1 MISRW
6 NLIKLFIISFV
17 LTSITNFPS
26 GFTNSSVNTAVREL
40 RSFINE
46 SYYRRGYDFNTA
58 TQDLIYSAILNCW
71 FVVQV
76 LGSMIAPF
84 ITDKYGRK
92 FAYLVSTTIMTAG
105 SALQF
110 LATFIHSPE
119 LLMLG
124 RLSAGLMSPLSDAAL
139 ILYLQET
146 SPVQFRGSFSFL
158 GEIGYCFMCLLGMV
172 LGMRSVLGDS
182 LRNLLGFSI
191 LPGVVA
197 VFFLFFM
204 PETPKFLMISRRNR
218 IKALASLR
226 FFQGDKKENDRIL
239 DDFMREGT
247 LDEHK
252 KRSSIREVLSTWHL
266 RFAVFLACAVLVLT
280 LSFYPILQSSTRFF
294 EHIEIESELAEFS
307 STGLMVAFTLACMF
321 GSLFIDRYPRRYL
334 VLISGALATFFLTLF
349 IVFSGISHLHWKLKY
364 FALGALF
371 LYAITFGMVLG
382 PVSWFVAPELVS
394 QRHRSTLFCL
404 CYGINNV
411 LIAITNFATSS
422 LYSSFGALVMGP
434 LLVVPSIISLVIIYL
449 YLPETLGKETH
460 EIVRAI
466 RYRRKHTSNDD
477 SRSSSDSEE
486 GQNNAMI

>member
-1 MISRW
+1 
-6 NLIKLFIISFV
+6 
-17 LTSITNFPS
+17 
-26 GFTNSSVNTAVREL
+26 
-40 RSFINE
+40 
-46 SYYRRGYDFNTA
+46 
-58 TQDLIYSAILNCW
+58 
-71 FVVQV
+71 
-76 LGSMIAPF
+76 
-84 ITDKYGRK
+84 
-92 FAYLVSTTIMTAG
+92 
-105 SALQF
+105 
-110 LATFIHSPE
+110 
-119 LLMLG
+119 
-124 RLSAGLMSPLSDAAL
+124 
-139 ILYLQET
+139 
-146 SPVQFRGSFSFL
+146 
-158 GEIGYCFMCLLGMV
+158 
-172 LGMRSVLGDS
+172 
-182 LRNLLGFSI
+182 
-191 LPGVVA
+191 
-197 VFFLFFM
+197 
-204 PETPKFLMISRRNR
+204 MISRRNR

-294 EHIEIESELAEFS
+294 EHIGIESELAEFS

-349 IVFSGISHLHWKLKY
+349 IVFSGISYLHWKLKY

-434 LLVVPSIISLVIIYL
+434 LLVVPSVISLVIIYL

-466 RYRRKHTSNDD
+466 RYRRKHTSNED
-477 SRSSSDSEE
+477 SGSSSDSEE